1 MQKLKL
7 FSLFFTLFL
16 LLGCYEVNEE
26 IVLNENGSGSFV
38 TKMDMAQ
45 LIEMMQSF
53 GESEMNQEGLDK
65 LIDTVISMKSIADSA
80 KEITP
85 EQKALLSAGKLRL
98 QMNLKEKIF
107 KIDTDIP
114 FKSYN
119 DLQFLLT
126 GGGGMAG
133 MSDMMKKIFD
143 KGGEQ
148 EKNDQP
154 DTPKDLDPDLSQL
167 SNIFDVVVKN
177 GTISKKLNQDKYKLL
192 MERPEMAQMKQVGSA
207 GIEILYST
215 SIKLPRPV
223 KSSDNPLIKLSD
235 DKKTVTI
242 KYNYL
247 EVFETPEKFAYTI
260 SY

>member
-65 LIDTVISMKSIADSA
+65 VIDTVISMKSIADSA

-143 KGGEQ
+143 
-148 EKNDQP
+148 
-154 DTPKDLDPDLSQL
+154 
-167 SNIFDVVVKN
+167 
-177 GTISKKLNQDKYKLL
+177 
-192 MERPEMAQMKQVGSA
+192 
-207 GIEILYST
+207 
-215 SIKLPRPV
+215 
-223 KSSDNPLIKLSD
+223 
-235 DKKTVTI
+235 
-242 KYNYL
+242 
-247 EVFETPEKFAYTI
+247 
-260 SY
+260 

>member
-7 FSLFFTLFL
+7 LSVFLTLFF

-26 IVLNENGSGSFV
+26 IVLSENGSGTFS
-38 TKMDMAQ
+38 TKMDLAQ

-53 GESEMNQEGLDK
+53 GQEEMNQEGLDK
-65 LIDTVISMKSIADSA
+65 VIDTVISMKSFADSA
-80 KEITP
+80 KDITP
-85 EQKALLSAGKLRL
+85 EQKALFSAGKMRL
-98 QMNLKEKIF
+98 QMNIKEKIF

-114 FKSYN
+114 FKSYG
-119 DLQFLLT
+119 DLQLLLA
-126 GGGGMAG
+126 GGGSMTG

-143 KGGEQ
+143 KGGE

-154 DTPKDLDPDLSQL
+154 DTPKDLDPDLGQL
-167 SNIFDVVVKN
+167 SNIFDVEVKK
-177 GTISKKLNQDKYKLL
+177 GLLSKKLNQEKYRLL
-192 MERPEMAQMKQVGSA
+192 MERPEMAQMKQIGSA

-215 SIKLPRPV
+215 TIKLPRPV

-235 DKKTVTI
+235 DKKSVTI

-247 EVFETPEKFAYTI
+247 ELFETPEKFSYTI
-260 SY
+260 TY

>member
-1 MQKLKL
+1 M
-7 FSLFFTLFL
+7 
-16 LLGCYEVNEE
+16 
-26 IVLNENGSGSFV
+26 
-38 TKMDMAQ
+38 
-45 LIEMMQSF
+45 
-53 GESEMNQEGLDK
+53 
-65 LIDTVISMKSIADSA
+65 
-80 KEITP
+80 
-85 EQKALLSAGKLRL
+85 RL
-98 QMNLKEKIF
+98 QMNLKEKVF

-119 DLQFLLT
+119 DLQLLLA

-143 KGGEQ
+143 KGGE
-148 EKNDQP
+148 EANNDQP

-167 SNIFDVVVKN
+167 SNIFDVSAKN

-192 MERPEMAQMKQVGSA
+192 MERPEMAQMKQIGSA

-215 SIKLPRPV
+215 TIKLPRPV

-260 SY
+260 TY

>member
-1 MQKLKL
+1 MQKLKTL
-7 FSLFFTLFL
+7 TLFFTLFL

-26 IVLNENGSGSFV
+26 IVLNENGSGTFS

-53 GESEMNQEGLDK
+53 GEAEMNQEGLDK
-65 LIDTVISMKSIADSA
+65 VIDTVISMKSFADSA
-80 KEITP
+80 KNITP
-85 EQKALLSAGKLRL
+85 EQKTLLSGGKMRL
-98 QMNLKEKIF
+98 QMNLKEKVF

-119 DLQFLLT
+119 DLQLLLA
-126 GGGGMAG
+126 GGNGMAG

-143 KGGEQ
+143 KGGE
-148 EKNDQP
+148 ENNDQP

-215 SIKLPRPV
+215 TIKLPRPV
-223 KSSDNPLIKLSD
+223 KSSDNPIIKLSD

-260 SY
+260 TY

>member
-1 MQKLKL
+1 MQKLKVL
-7 FSLFFTLFL
+7 TLIFTLFL

-26 IVLNENGSGSFV
+26 IVLNENGSGTFV

-53 GESEMNQEGLDK
+53 GEGEMNQEGLDK
-65 LIDTVISMKSIADSA
+65 VIDTVISMKSFADSS
-80 KEITP
+80 KDITP
-85 EQKALLSAGKLRL
+85 EQKALMSGGKMRM

-114 FKSYN
+114 FKSYS
-119 DLQFLLT
+119 DLQLLLA

-143 KGGEQ
+143 KGGEEQ
-148 EKNDQP
+148 NNDQP
-154 DTPKDLDPDLSQL
+154 DQPKDLDPDLSQL

-177 GTISKKLNQDKYKLL
+177 GTISKKLNQDKYKML
-192 MERPEMAQMKQVGSA
+192 MERPEMAQMKQIGSA

-215 SIKLPRPV
+215 TIKLPRPV
-223 KSSDNPLIKLSD
+223 KSSDNPIIKLSD

-247 EVFETPEKFAYTI
+247 EVFETPEKFAYSIT
-260 SY
+260 Y